1 MSKYMKT
8 ELQKVI
14 GHEATL
20 YNDEQVLVPHSI
32 IDDDEDTMI
41 DQQLL
46 QIYYH
51 DIGEILF

>member
-1 MSKYMKT
+1 MKT
-8 ELQKVI
+8 ELQKAV
-14 GHEATL
+14 GREATL
-20 YNDEQVLVPHSI
+20 YNDERVLVLHFI
-32 IDDDEDTMI
+32 IDDDEDIMI